1 MQTHTSA
8 SPDKSSTID
17 QLNSFLRGE
26 LSAAETYRL
35 ALDRLEQSEHRP
47 TLVQCSRSHEER
59 ARLLTEAI
67 LGRGGDPSD
76 SSGAWG
82 SLVRML
88 ERGAAAM
95 SESAAV
101 AILEEGEDHGR
112 DDYLRDL
119 DKLEPSARQL
129 IEFAILPEQR
139 RTHDTIWGVQR
150 LVLLRLGGGGAK
162 KEPWSATGAPG
173 LLFYGWSLGQNTSAA
188 CSPRVTNLSALPLS
202 RGIITL

>member
-8 SPDKSSTID
+8 SPDKSATIE

-35 ALDRLEQSEHRP
+35 ALDRLETSDYRP
-47 TLVQCSRSHEER
+47 SLVQCSRSHEER

-67 LGRGGDPSD
+67 LGRGGEPAD

-82 SLVRML
+82 SLVRIL
-88 ERGAAAM
+88 ERSAAAI

-101 AILEEGEDHGR
+101 AVLEEGEDHGR
-112 DDYLRDL
+112 DDYLRDI

-139 RTHDTIWGVQR
+139 RTHDAIKA
-150 LVLLRLGGGGAK
+150 LK
-162 KEPWSATGAPG
+162 S
-173 LLFYGWSLGQNTSAA
+173 SLS
-188 CSPRVTNLSALPLS
+188 
-202 RGIITL
+202 

>member
-8 SPDKSSTID
+8 SSDKSGTIS

-35 ALDRLEQSEHRP
+35 ALERLEQSEHRP

-59 ARLLTEAI
+59 ARLLTEAV
-67 LGRGGDPSD
+67 LGRGGEPAE

-88 ERGAAAM
+88 ERSAVAI

-101 AILEEGEDHGR
+101 AVLEEGEDHGR

-119 DKLEPSARQL
+119 DNLEPTARQL
-129 IEFAILPEQR
+129 VEFAILPEQR
-139 RTHDTIWGVQR
+139 RTHDTIRAVKR
-150 LVLLRLGGGGAK
+150 
-162 KEPWSATGAPG
+162 S
-173 LLFYGWSLGQNTSAA
+173 
-188 CSPRVTNLSALPLS
+188 LSAS
-202 RGIITL
+202 

>member
-1 MQTHTSA
+1 MQNTSHGQT
-8 SPDKSSTID
+8 STVD

-35 ALDRLEQSEHRP
+35 ALDRLDQSEFRP
-47 TLVQCSRSHEER
+47 SLVQCTRSHEER

-67 LGRGGDPSD
+67 LGRGGEPAD

-88 ERGAAAM
+88 ERSAAAL

-101 AILEEGEDHGR
+101 AVLEEGEDHGR

-119 DKLEPSARQL
+119 DNLEPTARQL
-129 IEFAILPEQR
+129 VEFAILPEQR
-139 RTHDTIWGVQR
+139 RTHDTIRAVKR
-150 LVLLRLGGGGAK
+150 
-162 KEPWSATGAPG
+162 SI
-173 LLFYGWSLGQNTSAA
+173 S
-188 CSPRVTNLSALPLS
+188 
-202 RGIITL
+202 

>member
-1 MQTHTSA
+1 MQTHTTA
-8 SPDKSSTID
+8 SQDKSGTID

-35 ALDRLEQSEHRP
+35 ALERLEQSEFRP

-67 LGRGGDPSD
+67 LGRGGEPSD

-88 ERGAAAM
+88 ERSAAAI
-95 SESAAV
+95 SESAAISV
-101 AILEEGEDHGR
+101 LEEGEDHGR

-119 DKLEPSARQL
+119 DNLEPTARQL
-129 IEFAILPEQR
+129 VEFAILPEQR
-139 RTHDTIWGVQR
+139 RTHDTIKAVKR
-150 LVLLRLGGGGAK
+150 
-162 KEPWSATGAPG
+162 
-173 LLFYGWSLGQNTSAA
+173 SLS
-188 CSPRVTNLSALPLS
+188 
-202 RGIITL
+202 

>member
-1 MQTHTSA
+1 MHAHTSQ
-8 SPDKSSTID
+8 DKTHTID

-35 ALDRLEQSEHRP
+35 ALDRLQQSQHRP
-47 TLVQCSRSHEER
+47 TLAQCSRSHEER

-67 LGRGGDPSD
+67 LGRGGEPAY

-88 ERGAAAM
+88 ERSAASI

-101 AILEEGEDHGR
+101 AALEEGEDHGR

-119 DKLEPSARQL
+119 EELDPSARQL
-129 IEFAILPEQR
+129 VEFAILPEQR
-139 RTHDTIWGVQR
+139 RTHDSIKAVKR
-150 LVLLRLGGGGAK
+150 
-162 KEPWSATGAPG
+162 
-173 LLFYGWSLGQNTSAA
+173 SLA
-188 CSPRVTNLSALPLS
+188 
-202 RGIITL
+202 